1 MRYDEVEGLPP
12 GQFKRL
18 TGVKRETFERMLAVL
33 RQREQQKK
41 RSGRPSKLSPA
52 EQLWLRLMY
61 WREYRT
67 QFHIAQSYGIHE
79 ANAKRIIRKV
89 EGALADSGEFKLPG
103 KRAVRADE
111 GVEISFVIVDVT
123 ETPIERPKKSKS
135 SATAARKSGTPSYGH
150 SPALVGLVPKG
161 ARAAQLG
168 NTAAHRYKLRQRA
181 HP

>member
-33 RQREQQKK
+33 RQRGQQKK
-41 RSGRPSKLSPA
+41 RSGRPSKLSLA
-52 EQLWLRLMY
+52 DQLLLTLMY

-67 QFHIAQSYGIHE
+67 QFHIAQNYGIHE
-79 ANAKRIIRKV
+79 ANANRIIRKV
-89 EGALADSGEFKLPG
+89 EGALAASGEFKLPG

-123 ETPIERPKKSKS
+123 ETPIEKPKKSRDG
-135 SATAARKSGTPSYGH
+135 ATAAKSDDIP
-150 SPALVGLVPKG
+150 
-161 ARAAQLG
+161 
-168 NTAAHRYKLRQRA
+168 
-181 HP
+181 